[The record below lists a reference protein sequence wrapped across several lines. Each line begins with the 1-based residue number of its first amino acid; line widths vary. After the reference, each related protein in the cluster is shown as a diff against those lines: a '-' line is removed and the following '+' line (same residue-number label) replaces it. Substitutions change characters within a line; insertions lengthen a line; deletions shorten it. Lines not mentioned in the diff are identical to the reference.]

1 MCLLHLAVALLSL
14 AAADVA
20 QHPSPRCDRKGSEG
34 SGCEAARTKGVSLLQ
49 SDTTRKLSY
58 GSSAPAAATRTTL
71 PSGMLQACTKIYLDM
86 GSNMG
91 VQVRKLFEPEHY
103 PGAEVLPIFDRFF
116 GLPAERRRPSNE
128 SGLCAVGFEASPEWA
143 GRLQRVEKAY
153 KDAKGWSASFV
164 VPAAVSDRDNETV
177 TFHYGNN
184 WGPYQDVWA
193 GIATEYKQAP
203 KATKVP
209 TLDMAAFVAEQ
220 IVPLSSKNVTVVG
233 KVDIEGS
240 EYVILPKLLKE
251 GLLCAGTIDVLFI
264 EFHEQKPAGYEQ
276 YSPEALKAQISKGE
290 HCAGRSPTQIIDLDD
305 ESFGADGAPLP
316 GESS

>member
-1 MCLLHLAVALLSL
+1 MRFFHVAAPLFTL
-14 AAADVA
+14 AAANA
-20 QHPSPRCDRKGSEG
+20 AESGS
-34 SGCEAARTKGVSLLQ
+34 CNAAPVQAASLLQ
-49 SDTTRKLSY
+49 SETRHKLAH
-58 GSSAPAAATRTTL
+58 GPAHSTATARPSV

-128 SGLCAVGFEASPEWA
+128 SGLCAVGFEASPQWV

-264 EFHEQKPAGYEQ
+264 EFHEHKPAGYEH
-276 YSPEALKAQISKGE
+276 YSPEDLKAQISEGE
-290 HCAGRSPTQIIDLDD
+290 RCSGRSPTQIIDLDD
-305 ESFGADGAPLP
+305 ESYPNDGAPLP
-316 GESS
+316 GVAS